1 MVEYLLSLPRIQ
13 DVTMED
19 GTTAFAMALG
29 RRDLEMIKAFMNSSQ
44 LCDIDH
50 IKLAKRALIELDRET
65 ENKWMDLRNELA
77 NGLNHHNV
85 VVNNDRAE
93 RLQISEE

>member
-1 MVEYLLSLPRIQ
+1 MVEYLLSLPGIQ

-44 LCDIDH
+44 LCDTDH
-50 IKLAKRALIELDRET
+50 IKLAKRALLELDRET
-65 ENKWMDLRNELA
+65 ENKWMDLRNELV
-77 NGLNHHNV
+77 NGLIRHNKV
-85 VVNNDRAE
+85 VTNGRAE
-93 RLQISEE
+93 RKHISKE

>member
-1 MVEYLLSLPRIQ
+1 MVEYLLSLPGIQ

-44 LCDIDH
+44 LCDTNH
-50 IKLAKRALIELDRET
+50 INLAKRALIELDRET
-65 ENKWMDLRNELA
+65 ESKWMDLRNELV

-85 VVNNDRAE
+85 VVNNERAE
-93 RLQISEE
+93 REQICEE

>member
-1 MVEYLLSLPRIQ
+1 MVEYLLSLPGIQ

-44 LCDIDH
+44 LCDTDH
-50 IKLAKRALIELDRET
+50 IKLAKRALLELDRET

-85 VVNNDRAE
+85 VVNNERAKKK
-93 RLQISEE
+93 QISEE